1 MKSFIALLFSSLIIS
16 TSSFAES
23 HDHDDHEHFPEGTL
37 IAFEGIDAVSR
48 QECALYVTDIQQQ
61 ADGAFIYTAL
71 TSYSHDEDSAG
82 AFQIQVSPSKKDLLL
97 GTADS
102 GNPKAPHQLGIILKQ
117 PTGNIADAQSF
128 NLRWLHGNHYH
139 TNKCINLVVHE
150 D

>member
-1 MKSFIALLFSSLIIS
+1 MKSAFAFLIAPLFVSSLAL
-16 TSSFAES
+16 AES
-23 HDHDDHEHFPEGTL
+23 HDHDDHSDFPEGTR

-61 ADGAFIYTAL
+61 ADGAYIYTAV

-82 AFQIQVSPSKKDLLL
+82 AFQIQANPNKMELLT

-102 GNPKAPHQLGIILKQ
+102 GNPKAPHQIGIFLKQ
-117 PTGNIADAQSF
+117 PTGNIVDAQSF